1 MSTLPDVAAVPL
13 SRRLREETRAVHERV
28 EHTAS
33 FNRLI
38 VVRLPSGDD
47 PRLAR
52 ARDEYRETYRRF
64 LIASRGFEAA
74 VNDALRAS
82 PAREDAARSG
92 WAEESP
98 DPVASIDAD
107 LAYAFGSHPPERLP
121 SADPLPVP
129 LTLAAFA
136 GIEYVRRGSRAGGA
150 VIGAI
155 VRANLG
161 WDRDGGAA
169 FLCRYGRETRA
180 LLDGLR
186 AWLDG
191 LALDEAGADQAVAA
205 ALDTFTAVGRWHGM
219 LEHAFTRG
227 D

>member
-1 MSTLPDVAAVPL
+1 
-13 SRRLREETRAVHERV
+13 
-28 EHTAS
+28 
-33 FNRLI
+33 
-38 VVRLPSGDD
+38 
-47 PRLAR
+47 
-52 ARDEYRETYRRF
+52 
-64 LIASRGFEAA
+64 
-74 VNDALRAS
+74 
-82 PAREDAARSG
+82 
-92 WAEESP
+92 
-98 DPVASIDAD
+98 
-107 LAYAFGSHPPERLP
+107 
-121 SADPLPVP
+121 VP